1 MPRGETNLGVILKTL
16 EPQLKEPTYVFI
28 SVPVDQFSI
37 AIKKLCPVSIV
48 FEEEGVSLIVIKE
61 NATAWLLSVWESGMG
76 LLCLGDLVFCYQN
89 CSDLT

>member
-76 LLCLGDLVFCYQN
+76 LLCLGD
-89 CSDLT
+89 